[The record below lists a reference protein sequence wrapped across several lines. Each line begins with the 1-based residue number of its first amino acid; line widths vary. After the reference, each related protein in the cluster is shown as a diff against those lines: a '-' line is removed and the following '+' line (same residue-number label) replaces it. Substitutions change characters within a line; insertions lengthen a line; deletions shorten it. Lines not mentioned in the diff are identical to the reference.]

1 MVTRTGPGRDAGRK
15 AQQAADSGPVKLL
28 GRVGLAAYGVV
39 NLAFA
44 YLAFKVATGGSGKP
58 DKSGALQTLANQPGG
73 QVLLWAICVGL
84 VALVLWQLAEAAWGY
99 SGAGSDRRRLMRRLA
114 SAGEAVVFGVLALSA
129 GKVAAGGGGGGG
141 SNGTQEAFTAK
152 VLKLPLGQVLVGLV
166 GLGVVVVAGF
176 LVYRGLK
183 KKFTEDLDLVRASG
197 PGRRIALIL
206 GQVGYAALGVAYG
219 LVGALIVVAAVTF
232 DPQKATG
239 LDTTLST
246 LARQPHGTVMLG
258 AIAVGV
264 ACYGVYCLFD
274 ARYRKG

>member
-1 MVTRTGPGRDAGRK
+1 MVTQTGAGHDAGRK
-15 AQQAADSGPVKLL
+15 AQQAAESGPVELL
-28 GRVGLAAYGVV
+28 GRVGLAAYGIV

-44 YLAFKVATGGSGKP
+44 YLALKVATGGSGKP
-58 DKSGALQTLANQPGG
+58 DKSGALQTLAHQPGG
-73 QVLLWAICVGL
+73 QVLLWGICVGL
-84 VALVLWQLAEAAWGY
+84 VAAALWQLAEAAWGY
-99 SGAGSDRRRLMRRLA
+99 SGVNSDRRRLMRRLA
-114 SAGEAVVFGVLALSA
+114 SAGEAVVFGVLAFSA
-129 GKVAAGGGGGGG
+129 GKVAAGGGGGGS
-141 SNGTQEAFTAK
+141 SNGTQESFTAK

-183 KKFTEDLDLVRASG
+183 KKFTEDLNLGRASG
-197 PGRRIALIL
+197 TGRRLALVL

-219 LVGALIVVAAVTF
+219 LVGVLIVAAAVTF

-239 LDTTLST
+239 LDTALST
-246 LARQPHGTVMLG
+246 LARQPHGAVMLG

-274 ARYRKG
+274 ARYRRA